1 MPHSNN
7 ILRISYNTIPDKP
20 KSNIDKAIETK
31 QPQTDFYS
39 K

>member
-20 KSNIDKAIETK
+20 KSNIDKAIETIA
-31 QPQTDFYS
+31 TTNWFL
-39 K
+39 